1 MNAASESAAP
11 VAALFEPAGAG
22 LQAAP
27 ATRGPW
33 DERMMHGGAPSA
45 LLAHAIEQTQP
56 GAAELVVARLTI
68 EFLGGVPVGPVEV
81 RDLAGQARQALSDRR
96 RHAGCGRAAGL
107 PGPGGAPAARRHAR
121 RRGGAAAAAATSRCL
136 RLTPASR
143 CRSSSRPRASSSIP
157 TRPRSALV
165 GGELGSGHAIAWI
178 RLRGELLPGVA
189 PSPLARACAA
199 ADFANG
205 LSWILPFDEWLFVN
219 TELTVHLHREPVG
232 EWIGLDAR
240 TTSDASG
247 VGLASGVLHDERGR
261 FGTCAQALF
270 VQRAE
275 A

>member
-1 MNAASESAAP
+1 MNAASQAATP

-22 LQAAP
+22 FVAAP

-45 LLAHAIEQTQP
+45 LLAHAIEQVPP
-56 GAAELVVARLTI
+56 GGAEMVVARLTI

-81 RDLAGQARQALSDRR
+81 QTSLVKPGRRFQIVEATLSAGGRPTCLARAIRLRRASDLDG
-96 RHAGCGRAAGL
+96 AAAEPPGSAEPL
-107 PGPGGAPAARRHAR
+107 PGPERGERWPEFVTSEAALFYPD
-121 RRGGAAAAAATSRCL
+121 ATEIR
-136 RLTPASR
+136 
-143 CRSSSRPRASSSIP
+143 
-157 TRPRSALV
+157 LV
-165 GGELGSGHAIAWI
+165 GGEPGSGHAVAWI
-178 RLRGELLPGVA
+178 RLRGDLLPGVA

-261 FGTCAQALF
+261 FGSCAQALF
-270 VQRAE
+270 VQRR
-275 A
+275 